1 MAEYQSYNDIIENG
15 KNRTDMN
22 YTDRQ
27 RLIKNIDLLDTKDHI
42 GILKIIMEST
52 KQSDPDNTRKIY
64 TVNNYGTYFDLN
76 DLDNNTLWK
85 ISYHVSLSLENLKRD
100 EFRKIAEKQ
109 YNDDRSNLED
119 KLRNMDAK
127 LKLTSNRPNKAS
139 DSLFKK
145 STPLTIENIGSH
157 QESNHLTDFIPL
169 TATDDDFDL
178 LPGPTNND
186 LTLLSNYSLEDDL
199 ETNNNNNKNPKITY
213 DDDDDE

>member
-1 MAEYQSYNDIIENG
+1 MTEYQSYTDIIENG

-22 YTDRQ
+22 YSDRQ

-42 GILKIIMEST
+42 GILKIIMESS
-52 KQSDPDNTRKIY
+52 KQSTDTDNSRKIY

-100 EFRKIAEKQ
+100 EFRKVAEKQ

-127 LKLTSNRPNKAS
+127 LKLTSNRSTLKP
-139 DSLFKK
+139 DTFKK
-145 STPLTIENIGSH
+145 STPLTKENIDSH
-157 QESNHLTDFIPL
+157 QESNHHSTDYIPL
-169 TATDDDFDL
+169 TPHDNEDYDL

-199 ETNNNNNKNPKITY
+199 DIIKNPKITY
-213 DDDDDE
+213 DDED